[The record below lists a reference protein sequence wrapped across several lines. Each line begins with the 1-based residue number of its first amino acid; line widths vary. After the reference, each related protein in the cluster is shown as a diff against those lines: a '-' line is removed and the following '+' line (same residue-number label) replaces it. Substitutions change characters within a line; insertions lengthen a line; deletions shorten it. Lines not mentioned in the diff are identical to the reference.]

1 MKLTLVIRPA
11 ANNINA
17 LI

>member
-1 MKLTLVIRPA
+1 MKETLVIRLA